1 MPSAF
6 CIFEL
11 FCCIIRLI
19 RSVIYINSFNEL
31 IDQTEPNSK
40 DIISLNWNMYQVF
53 TFVGDKKSAKEY
65 LENSYLELKSRSKNI
80 KNIADRNQYLSVK
93 LHQDISKIWNK

>member
-1 MPSAF
+1 MKTNQKA
-6 CIFEL
+6 ETK
-11 FCCIIRLI
+11 
-19 RSVIYINSFNEL
+19 IYINSFNEL